1 MAKTLSFATLHFGVA
16 FSVGY
21 ALTGSALVGGTIALV
36 EPAINT
42 VVFFFHEKAW
52 VKLDE
57 HKAELAELFA
67 HRAT

>member
-1 MAKTLSFATLHFGVA
+1 MAKTMTFASLHFGVA

-52 VKLDE
+52 LKFEENKSEVME
-57 HKAELAELFA
+57 VFA
-67 HRAT
+67 NQV

>member
-1 MAKTLSFATLHFGVA
+1 MAKTASFAILHFGVA

-52 VKLDE
+52 VKIE
-57 HKAELAELFA
+57 AHKGDIAEVFA
-67 HRAT
+67 NQV

>member
-1 MAKTLSFATLHFGVA
+1 MAKTMTFATLHFGVA

-21 ALTGSALVGGTIALV
+21 ALTGSALIGGTIALV

-52 VKLDE
+52 VKIEE
-57 HKAELAELFA
+57 HKAEVMAVFA
-67 HRAT
+67 NQV